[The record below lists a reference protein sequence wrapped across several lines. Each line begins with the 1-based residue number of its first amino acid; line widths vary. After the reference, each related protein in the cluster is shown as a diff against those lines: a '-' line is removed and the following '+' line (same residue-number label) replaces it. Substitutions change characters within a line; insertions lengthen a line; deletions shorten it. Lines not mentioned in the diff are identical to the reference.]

1 MTRIDREGEIWQKE
15 RNIDLTKT
23 LEASFHLLTDA
34 ILTPE
39 GREEYA
45 DLTEEQSRSY
55 L

>member
-1 MTRIDREGEIWQKE
+1 
-15 RNIDLTKT
+15 

-45 DLTEEQSRSY
+45 DLTEEQSSSY